1 MEKLDLEKA
10 KIEGQFGLLLRE
22 KDNHDNYILFNF
34 EDLENIINYYEEFKD
49 RGFKDLQKNET
60 LDEISKRRTQSM
72 LDEIRSELERYNQI
86 KNKIE
91 KEIKTF
97 SKRNSTEYQ
106 EILKQLGI
114 QLKVINEQI
123 EESIQR
129 ETKYKEKLNELS

>member
-72 LDEIRSELERYNQI
+72 RDEIRSELERYNQI

>member
-34 EDLENIINYYEEFKD
+34 EDLEKIINYYEEFKD